1 MPGISPGASQALMI
15 TCSRVGQG
23 QALGW
28 GRMGQAGDQNS
39 REHRSQGCLAQVP
52 QGTTWEPVRQARVIH
67 VHGWQA
73 PRRQS
78 IRDPCGCP
86 EGCGQAVTGGHV
98 RSDGLERRTRSQ
110 RGKAQEKAYKNVG
123 HSRLQRRP
131 HVPSRKPRAGQAPAG
146 ELTHFPATLTAFQGG
161 LGAQRSAALHHCY
174 KSTNRFISLM
184 EINLLNSL
192 PIFFMFLPVNYFN
205 QT

>member
-1 MPGISPGASQALMI
+1 M
-15 TCSRVGQG
+15 
-23 QALGW
+23 
-28 GRMGQAGDQNS
+28 
-39 REHRSQGCLAQVP
+39 P
-52 QGTTWEPVRQARVIH
+52 QGTTWEPVRQARVMH

-98 RSDGLERRTRSQ
+98 PSDGLERRTCSQ
-110 RGKAQEKAYKNVG
+110 QGKAQERACNNVG
-123 HSRLQRRP
+123 HSRPQRRP
-131 HVPSRKPRAGQAPAG
+131 HVPSCKPRAGQAPAG
-146 ELTHFPATLTAFQGG
+146 ELAHFPATLTAFQQGP
-161 LGAQRSAALHHCY
+161 GARRSAALHHCH
-174 KSTNRFISLM
+174 KSTNRFMPLM

-192 PIFFMFLPVNYFN
+192 PIFFMFLPVSYFS